1 MNARVSTGSTQRI
14 KLARNDTIVC
24 CALGFKRCME
34 TLSMLYNRPKLKRL
48 LLAAVVLMPVTGQA
62 LAQPRP
68 PSHDLVGD
76 YSLRDGGPAELR
88 IIRDASLV
96 QVSAREGDGSWSP
109 PDAVEPCEEA
119 VYAGVFGADWA
130 TLNVHG
136 LCSTRG
142 SFGLFS
148 LDKGATV
155 DGHTFST
162 GYFMVFVGGVDVFPL

>member
-1 MNARVSTGSTQRI
+1 MSFR
-14 KLARNDTIVC
+14 
-24 CALGFKRCME
+24 
-34 TLSMLYNRPKLKRL
+34 LYFTRHATTF
-48 LLAAVVLMPVTGQA
+48 LLATSVFTLLAGAA

-68 PSHDLVGD
+68 VGNDLVGE
-76 YSLRDGGPAELR
+76 YSLRQDGPAELR
-88 IIRDASLV
+88 IVRGDSGT

-109 PDAVEPCEEA
+109 SDEVAPCDEA

-142 SFGLFS
+142 SFGLFR

-155 DGHTFST
+155 DGHTFET
-162 GYFMVFVGGVDVFPL
+162 GYFMVFVGGVDVYPL